1 MTASGARVLHFAETD
16 STNAEAARLAAGG
29 AEAPL
34 WVVAGRQTA
43 GRARRGRTWSPTEGA
58 LYASLL
64 TRPGATAEGAALASF
79 AAALAVGDLVATLA
93 PGAGIAFKWPN
104 DVLMEGAKIAG
115 ILLESSGRGAAV
127 DWLVIGIGVNLVAA
141 PDAAEIRPGGATPG
155 AIAALGGRRATPGEA
170 LAILDA
176 ALDRHLDR
184 LAREGFAPIR
194 RDWLAR
200 AARLGQTIGAGLATG
215 RLDGVFED
223 VDLNGAV
230 VLRTPDGARR
240 VIAAADIYFPR

>member
-1 MTASGARVLHFAETD
+1 PPAAVRADITHQSLHLCPRRRNLEPMPKDQPMTNRTALSRL
-16 STNAEAARLAAGG
+16 LAA
-29 AEAPL
+29 
-34 WVVAGRQTA
+34 
-43 GRARRGRTWSPTEGA
+43 
-58 LYASLL
+58 LL
-64 TRPGATAEGAALASF
+64 
-79 AAALAVGDLVATLA
+79 LVATLA

-176 ALDRHLDR
+176 ALDRHLAR

-200 AARLGQTIGAGLATG
+200 AARLGQTIAARVIRVIECHRYRNAVLPSEGGPVQIVPCCVSIHQVDVRETG
-215 RLDGVFED
+215 RKGKRWRMLW
-223 VDLNGAV
+223 
-230 VLRTPDGARR
+230 
-240 VIAAADIYFPR
+240 